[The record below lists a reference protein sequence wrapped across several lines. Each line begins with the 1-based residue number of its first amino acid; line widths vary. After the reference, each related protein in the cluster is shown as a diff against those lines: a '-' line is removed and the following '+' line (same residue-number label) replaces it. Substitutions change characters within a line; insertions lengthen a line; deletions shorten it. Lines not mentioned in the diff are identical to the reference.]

1 MPLPP
6 ASPGTLGA
14 ILAGGAS
21 RRFGAP
27 KALAEVGG
35 RRIVD
40 RVREALEDAVEHVV
54 IAGPLSVDGLETI
67 PDARPGLG
75 PLGGVLAALR
85 RAVAEGRPGV
95 LAAACDLPFL
105 SPALLRL
112 LRARGE
118 ASAAAAVMPASR
130 GPRGV
135 EPLSAWYS
143 VRAIDVLESM
153 AERGERGLHRLRER
167 AEVDVL
173 PLAEVERIGEAAL
186 LFLNVNT
193 VDDLRDAE
201 RAIGIPPAVSIVG
214 RKNAGKTTL
223 VVALLAEL
231 RQRGWRVASVKH
243 GHHAFES
250 DQPGRDSWR
259 HYHDGGAE
267 ATLMVGAG
275 KVALTMRMED
285 EPDPA
290 ALVRSFYAG
299 RGYDL
304 VLVEG
309 YKAGPFPKVEVF
321 RRAADDRPLLDPT
334 SPPHDLVARVTDAAD
349 GESAVPTIA
358 IDAAGEH
365 VAELAD
371 LLESRFLR
379 RGGSNAR

>member
-1 MPLPP
+1 MTPPP
-6 ASPGTLGA
+6 APLGA

-40 RVREALEDAVEHVV
+40 RVREALEGAVERVV
-54 IAGPLSVDGLETI
+54 VAGALAVDGLESI
-67 PDARPGLG
+67 PDARAGLG

-85 RAVAEGRPGV
+85 RAAAEGRPGV

-105 SPALLRL
+105 SSALLRL

-118 ASAAAAVMPASR
+118 ASSAAAVMPQSR

-135 EPLSAWYS
+135 EPLCAWYS

-153 AERGERGLHRLRER
+153 AERGERPLHRLRDR
-167 AEVDVL
+167 AHVDVL
-173 PLAEVERIGEAAL
+173 PLAEVGRIGDPAL

-193 VDDLRDAE
+193 VDDLREAE

-231 RQRGWRVASVKH
+231 RRRGWRAASVKH

-259 HYHDGGAE
+259 HFHEGAAE

-304 VLVEG
+304 VVVEG
-309 YKAGPFPKVEVF
+309 YKAGPFPKVEVV
-321 RRAADDRPLLDPT
+321 RRGADDRPLFDP
-334 SPPHDLVARVTDAAD
+334 SAPPAELVAIVTDAVDA
-349 GESAVPTIA
+349 GSAVPTIA
-358 IDAAGEH
+358 IDAEGRH
-365 VAELAD
+365 VATLAD

-379 RGGSNAR
+379 GGPDAR